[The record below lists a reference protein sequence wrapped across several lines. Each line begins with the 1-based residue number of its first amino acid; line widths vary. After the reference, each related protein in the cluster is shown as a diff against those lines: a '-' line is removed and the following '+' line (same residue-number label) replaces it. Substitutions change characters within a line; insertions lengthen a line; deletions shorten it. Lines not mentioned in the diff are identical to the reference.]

1 MEFKEFCDFIK
12 SYFSYKL
19 TFYCL
24 NYDSKTIE
32 CILYDSF
39 YFELSIGDRYGVFG
53 VAIGMGN
60 TMHSLTKV
68 MGQPI
73 TLDSDKEAIR
83 SNLDK
88 IDSYCRLRLPDKFL
102 SEFDKFKSA

>member
-1 MEFKEFCDFIK
+1 MEFKEFSDLVK
-12 SYFSYKL
+12 SHFNYKL

-53 VAIGMGN
+53 AAVGIGN
-60 TMHSLTKV
+60 TMHSLTTV
-68 MGQPI
+68 MGRSI
-73 TLDSDKEAIR
+73 TLNSDRESITT
-83 SNLDK
+83 NMVI
-88 IDSYCRLRLPDKFL
+88 IDDYCRLRLPDKFL
-102 SEFDKFKSA
+102 EEFDKLKEA